1 MTQKPNRKTRPHSN
15 GSSRPAKS
23 WDALIKDNKGW
34 LAAGA
39 ATAILGATAL
49 FNRTNARQA
58 EADSPPVG
66 KFIEVDGVRLH
77 YVDQGKGPAVVLLH
91 GNSVML
97 QDFEVSGVLGLAAK
111 HHRVIAF
118 DRPGFGYSHRPRT
131 TVWTPAAQAKLVA
144 HALEQLGVGPAV
156 IVGHSWGTIV
166 ALNMALD
173 HAKAVAGLV
182 LISGYYYGS
191 ARPDVVPSSIPAI
204 PLIGDI
210 IANTTAPLTGLLIG
224 PAGIKASFA
233 PAPVSNKFD
242 EFPKALALRPSQLRA
257 TAADTAMMIPGAIAI
272 SGRYAELRLPV
283 VIMAGEG
290 DLIVHINKH
299 AERLAYDIA
308 GAELRTVPKQGHLLH
323 YAYPEQV
330 VTAINDVYNRA
341 G

>member
-1 MTQKPNRKTRPHSN
+1 MTQKPNRKARAHNSGSPRPV
-15 GSSRPAKS
+15 SSWAAS
-23 WDALIKDNKGW
+23 IKDNRGW
-34 LAAGA
+34 LIASA

-49 FNRTNARQA
+49 FNRASARRA

-77 YVDQGKGPAVVLLH
+77 YVEHGEGPAVVLLH

-118 DRPGFGYSHRPRT
+118 DRPGFGYSDRPRT
-131 TVWTPAAQAKLVA
+131 TVWSPAAQAKLIA
-144 HALEQLGVGPAV
+144 HALKKLGIGPAV

-166 ALNMALD
+166 ALNLALD

-191 ARPDVVPSSIPAI
+191 ARPDVMPASIPAI

-210 IANTTAPLTGLLIG
+210 VANTTAPLTGLLVG

-233 PAPVSNKFD
+233 PAPVSDKFD
-242 EFPKALALRPSQLRA
+242 NFPKALALRPSQLRA
-257 TAADTAMMIPGAIAI
+257 TAADTAMMIPGAMTI
-272 SGRYAELRLPV
+272 SSRYAELRLPV
-283 VIMAGEG
+283 VIMAGDG
-290 DLIVHINKH
+290 DLIVHIDKH
-299 AERLAYDIA
+299 AERLANDVA
-308 GAELRTVPKQGHLLH
+308 GAELRTIPNQGHLLH

-330 VTAINDVYNRA
+330 VTAIADVHKRA